1 MRPTVFL
8 ISLFLLFL
16 PKNQTHCDLSLQDS
30 NGPTENAAQ
39 TEKKK
44 VQNSRRSEMKKR
56 YKIIYIFIYII
67 T

>member
-1 MRPTVFL
+1 MRLKVCL
-8 ISLFLLFL
+8 ISLFLLFF
-16 PKNQTHCDLSLQDS
+16 PKIQTHCISLEDS
-30 NGPTENAAQ
+30 NRPIEKAAQ

-44 VQNSRRSEMKKR
+44 VQNSRRSEMKKT